1 MITVSIVGRPNVGKS
16 TLFNRFTKFHKA
28 IIHNYPGITRDYK
41 EAQGELGD
49 ITFKIIDTAGLY
61 TASKLT
67 DFEKQIN
74 SKTEAA
80 IKRSNIVLFMVDG
93 REGFHLEDSNISKFI
108 RKKNT
113 PIMLVVNKSDSKLTD
128 EHLDEFF
135 KLGHKNICKI
145 SAEHGTGL
153 ASIYETL
160 SELCDNDVK
169 EESEEIDQKNI
180 RLSISGRPNVG
191 KSTLINSLINEDR
204 LLTGDTPGVTRDSI
218 SVKISHKDYEIEIVD
233 TAGVRKK
240 RNIDRDSIEQLF
252 VGKTLDS
259 LFSSD
264 VVVLMVDIN
273 FLLENQDLKIANLIS
288 DRGKPIILVINKV
301 DTVKNTKILK
311 EIKDEIAYLVN
322 KKLSDV
328 KTLPVIYVSA
338 LKKSNIKQILD
349 QCIQQYELW
358 YKKIPSSQLN
368 KWLEQA
374 MEEHQPPMSSSG
386 TRIKI
391 KYINQVS
398 SGPLVFQVFIN
409 RPDELPDRYMYYLTA
424 HLRDYFSLQG
434 VPIKLVKV
442 KGKNPFVDKKAQKI

>member
-16 TLFNRFTKFHKA
+16 TLFNRLTKFHKA

-49 ITFKIIDTAGLY
+49 ISFKIIDTAGLY
-61 TASKLT
+61 TGSKLT
-67 DFEKQIN
+67 EFEKEIN
-74 SKTEAA
+74 SKTELA
-80 IKRSNIVLFMVDG
+80 IKKSDIILFMVDG
-93 REGFHLEDSNISKFI
+93 KEGLHPEDSNISKFI

-113 PIMLVVNKSDSKLTD
+113 PIMLVINKSDNKLVD
-128 EHLDEFF
+128 ENLDEFF
-135 KLGHKNICKI
+135 KLGHKNMCKI

-153 ASIYETL
+153 SSIYETL
-160 SELCDNDVK
+160 CELYTEDKK
-169 EESEEIDQKNI
+169 EIEEVDKKKL

-204 LLTGDTPGVTRDSI
+204 LLTGDKPGITRDSV
-218 SVKISHKDYEIEIVD
+218 SVKLTHEDYEIEIVD

-240 RNIDRDSIEQLF
+240 RNIDKDSIEKLF
-252 VGKTLDS
+252 VTKTLDS

-273 FLLENQDLKIANLIS
+273 HLLENQDLKIANLIS
-288 DRGKPIILVINKV
+288 DRGKPIILVINKL

-311 EIKDEIAYLVN
+311 EIKDEISYLVN
-322 KKLSDV
+322 KKLSGI

-349 QCIQQYELW
+349 QCVQQYELW

-374 MEEHQPPMSSSG
+374 IEEHQPPMSSSG
-386 TRIKI
+386 ARVKI
-391 KYINQVS
+391 KYINQIS
-398 SGPLVFQVFIN
+398 SGPLIFQLFIN

-424 HLRDYFSLQG
+424 HLRDSFSLQG
-434 VPIKLVKV
+434 VPIKLVKA
-442 KGKNPFVDKKAQKI
+442 KGKNPYVDKKSKKA